1 MTLATAVVWFIVSGA
16 PLNNRYYVLGTLG
29 PFTTQ
34 ERCEVNRKNLSAY
47 MDKGFI
53 GYPFLERTK
62 CLPMEIV
69 IGTNP

>member
-16 PLNNRYYVLGTLG
+16 PISHHYVLGTLG
-29 PFTTQ
+29 PFPTQ
-34 ERCEVNRKNLSAY
+34 ERCEANRKHLSTP

-53 GYPFLERTK
+53 GTPFTDRTK

-69 IGTNP
+69 IGAKP